1 MSPLPGLNSSVF
13 SGGLVLFFRQLTELS
28 MQRAILSGFL
38 IAAGAT
44 GSSAFAADPVP
55 ETGSWYID
63 PMLQYT
69 SLDDRRISKDDFGYQ
84 VGIGNNIA
92 PNVALEF
99 NYGNGS
105 YKVKGFEGSNGPSEK
120 LRALS
125 LDMLF
130 KFLPGRMF
138 DPYVLEG
145 GGELQDTIGG
155 FPNHRAWL
163 AEAGVGVLTGL
174 GPQTGS
180 VRLQLRTEAKY
191 RWEFIQHAAY
201 IPKGP
206 DDIVYGVGLQLSFG
220 NPTAPLALVAAA
232 PPPPAPPPPAPPPP
246 PPPAPCSPPA
256 GFQVDA
262 NCQIIEQTLVVRA
275 VDFEYNSTR
284 LTVPAQQTLNDVAKA
299 LAAQPALNV
308 EIQGYTDSIGSAAY
322 NLDLS
327 QRRADSVRAYLV
339 DKGVSGSALTA
350 KGYGKTS
357 PIASNDTAEG
367 RAQNRRVAFAVS
379 NAPAHIKV
387 VTEDATAASTEA
399 AKQGP
404 QPSKSKLEQP
414 Q

>member
-1 MSPLPGLNSSVF
+1 
-13 SGGLVLFFRQLTELS
+13 
-28 MQRAILSGFL
+28 MQRVILSGIL
-38 IAAGAT
+38 IAAGAA

-63 PMLQYT
+63 PLLEYS

-92 PNVALEF
+92 PNLALEF

-105 YKVKGFEGSNGPSEK
+105 YKVKGFEGDNGPSEK

-130 KFLPGRMF
+130 KFLPGRIV
-138 DPYVLEG
+138 DPYVLVG
-145 GGELQDTIGG
+145 GGELRDTIGG
-155 FPNHRAWL
+155 FPDHQAWL
-163 AEAGVGVLTGL
+163 AEAGVGALTGL

-191 RWEFIQHAAY
+191 RWEFMQHAAY
-201 IPKGP
+201 IPNNP

-220 NPTAPLALVAAA
+220 NPTATLPVVAAA
-232 PPPPAPPPPAPPPP
+232 PPPPPPAPPPPSPPPP
-246 PPPAPCSPPA
+246 PPPAPCSAPA

-262 NCQIIEQTLVVRA
+262 NCQIIEQTMVVRA

-284 LTVPAQQTLNDVAKA
+284 LTVPAQQTLNDVAAA

-308 EIQGYTDSIGSAAY
+308 EIQGHTDSIGSAAY
-322 NLDLS
+322 NLNLS
-327 QRRADSVRAYLV
+327 QRRADSVRSYLV
-339 DKGVSGSALTA
+339 DKGVSAAALTA
-350 KGYGKTS
+350 KGYGKTQ

-367 RAQNRRVAFAVS
+367 RAQNRRVAFAVT
-379 NAPAHIKV
+379 NAPAHVKV
-387 VTEDATAASTEA
+387 VTKDATAASTEA